1 MGGRGGASHRSTAG
15 GMQYERFDVA
25 AFDALRKQMAYD
37 FPNRHVADQ
46 FYRRQ
51 LDAIWDGLTD
61 MQKYAI
67 WQYTSGSGGLN
78 RPLSGYQGTWSNY
91 VGTGR
96 VPWDSENRDH
106 ALPSYF
112 AQLTGSTTV
121 RYDQSI
127 SMLTEAIQKS
137 RLDSDAYLYRGSD
150 ISGLAGILRDTVG
163 FQKVQSLFASGNE
176 VAIKNALIGKEA
188 QSHAFL
194 STAIAKEAGFSGSI
208 RYKIYAPKGTRA
220 IYAEPQSAYGNTI
233 MGDTLYKKG
242 MSYSGVGGE
251 AEVII
256 QRGTKYRITGVE
268 RIGYEWRVTMEII
281 EQPKFKRG
289 TDRTK

>member
-25 AFDALRKQMAYD
+25 AFDALRKQMAFNFSDRYT
-37 FPNRHVADQ
+37 ADP
-46 FYRRQ
+46 FFRRQ
-51 LDAIWDGLTD
+51 LDAVWDGLTD
-61 MQKYAI
+61 LQKYAI
-67 WQYTSGSGGLN
+67 WQYTAGSGGLN
-78 RPLSGYQGTWSNY
+78 RPLSGYRGDWSNY

-96 VPWDSENRDH
+96 VPWDTENRDH

-112 AQLTGSTTV
+112 AQLTGSSTV
-121 RYDQSI
+121 RYDQNI

-150 ISGLAGILRDTVG
+150 IGGLAGILRDSVG
-163 FQKVQSLFASGNE
+163 FQKVQTLFASGNE
-176 VAIKNALIGKEA
+176 AAIKNALVGKEA

-194 STAIAKEAGFSGSI
+194 STGIARDAGFGGSI

-220 IYAEPQSAYGNTI
+220 IYAEPQSEYGQTI
-233 MGDTLYKKG
+233 TNPMLYKKG
-242 MSYSGVGGE
+242 MAYSGVGSE

-268 RIGYEWRVTMEII
+268 RVGYEWRVTTEII